1 MLVIIDMQNQILDPT
16 NDAYVPESHELVT
29 RIAQRLKSARENQEY
44 ILHTRDIPID
54 LKDTPEEESISLQI
68 IPELAPLENE
78 KVVKKYYYS
87 IPPEVLIDIKETIFH
102 DKEEKHIE
110 ITGVETNICVL
121 SNTIEI
127 QSAFPDA
134 NFMIQKELVAGK
146 SHESEGLD
154 ILTDFNVKIV
164 GADEKQ
170 ELRNDSS
177 C

>member
-16 NDAYVPESHELVT
+16 NDAYVPESQALVE
-29 RIAQRLKSARENQEY
+29 RIANRLKTARENQEY
-44 ILHTRDIPID
+44 VLHTRDIPID
-54 LKDTPEEESISLQI
+54 LKDSPEEEDAALQI
-68 IPELAPLENE
+68 IPKLAPLENE

-87 IPPEVLIDIKETIFH
+87 IPPEVLIDIKETIFEAE
-102 DKEEKHIE
+102 EEKHIE

-134 NFMIQKELVAGK
+134 DFVIHQALVAGK

-154 ILTDFNVKIV
+154 ILKDFNVKIV
-164 GADEKQ
+164 EAPKKTGTA
-170 ELRNDSS
+170 
-177 C
+177 

>member
-16 NDAYVPESHELVT
+16 SDAYVPDSHSLIA
-29 RIAQRLKSARENQEY
+29 RIAQRLKIARENQEY

-54 LKDTPEEESISLQI
+54 LKDTPEEESNLLQI
-68 IPELAPLENE
+68 VPELAPINNE

-87 IPPEVLIDIKETIFH
+87 IPPEVLIEIKNNIFQ
-102 DKEEKHIE
+102 DKEEKYIE

-134 NFMIQKELVAGK
+134 NFFIQKNLVAGK
-146 SHESEGLD
+146 KHESEGLD
-154 ILTDFNVKIV
+154 ILKDFNVKIIEEDNKT
-164 GADEKQ
+164 GTA
-170 ELRNDSS
+170 
-177 C
+177 